1 MNFKLLWL
9 EILMLKKLMN
19 LIWRAGV
26 QEFKEPKHQLMT
38 EDEFS
43 KKSFIGEEEEYD
55 DMSNLIE
62 QFGENQEFEEV
73 NEVFESLE
81 EMQKKK

>member
-1 MNFKLLWL
+1 
-9 EILMLKKLMN
+9 MLKILVN
-19 LIWRAGV
+19 LIWRGGV

-43 KKSFIGEEEEYD
+43 KKSLIAGEEEYD
-55 DMSNLIE
+55 DMSDLIE
-62 QFGENQEFEEV
+62 QFGENQELEEV

>member
-1 MNFKLLWL
+1 
-9 EILMLKKLMN
+9 MLKKLVN
-19 LIWRAGV
+19 LIWRGGV

-43 KKSFIGEEEEYD
+43 KKSLIGEEEDYD

>member
-1 MNFKLLWL
+1 
-9 EILMLKKLMN
+9 MLKKLVN
-19 LIWRAGV
+19 LIWRGGV

-43 KKSFIGEEEEYD
+43 KKSLIGEEEEYD

-62 QFGENQEFEEV
+62 QFGENQELEEV

-81 EMQKKK
+81 EMQKKKWKSYN

>member
-1 MNFKLLWL
+1 
-9 EILMLKKLMN
+9 MN

-26 QEFKEPKHQLMT
+26 QEFKEPKHQLMS

-43 KKSFIGEEEEYD
+43 KKSLIGEEEEYD

>member
-1 MNFKLLWL
+1 
-9 EILMLKKLMN
+9 MLKKLVN
-19 LIWRAGV
+19 LIWRGGV

-43 KKSFIGEEEEYD
+43 KKSLIGEEEEYN

-81 EMQKKK
+81 EMQKKKWKFFN

>member
-1 MNFKLLWL
+1 
-9 EILMLKKLMN
+9 MLKKLMN

-26 QEFKEPKHQLMT
+26 QEFKEPKHQLMS

-43 KKSFIGEEEEYD
+43 KKSLIGEEEEYD

-62 QFGENQEFEEV
+62 HFGEIQELEEV

>member
-1 MNFKLLWL
+1 
-9 EILMLKKLMN
+9 MLKKLVN
-19 LIWRAGV
+19 LIWRGGV

-43 KKSFIGEEEEYD
+43 KKSLIGEEEEYN

-81 EMQKKK
+81 KMQKKK

>member
-1 MNFKLLWL
+1 
-9 EILMLKKLMN
+9 MN

-26 QEFKEPKHQLMT
+26 QEFKEPKHQLMS

-43 KKSFIGEEEEYD
+43 KKSLIGEEEEYD

-62 QFGENQEFEEV
+62 HFGEIQELEEV

>member
-1 MNFKLLWL
+1 V
-9 EILMLKKLMN
+9 LKKLVN
-19 LIWRAGV
+19 LIWRGGV

-43 KKSFIGEEEEYD
+43 KKSLIGEEEEYN

>member
-1 MNFKLLWL
+1 
-9 EILMLKKLMN
+9 MLKKLVN
-19 LIWRAGV
+19 LIWRGGV

-43 KKSFIGEEEEYD
+43 KKSLIGEEEEYN

-81 EMQKKK
+81 EIQKKK

>member
-1 MNFKLLWL
+1 
-9 EILMLKKLMN
+9 MLKKLVN
-19 LIWRAGV
+19 LIWRGGV
-26 QEFKEPKHQLMT
+26 QEFKEPRHQLMT

-43 KKSFIGEEEEYD
+43 KKSLIGEEEEYN

>member
-1 MNFKLLWL
+1 
-9 EILMLKKLMN
+9 MLKKLVN
-19 LIWRAGV
+19 LIWRGGV
-26 QEFKEPKHQLMT
+26 QEFKEPRHQLMT

-43 KKSFIGEEEEYD
+43 KKSLIGEEEEYN

-81 EMQKKK
+81 EMQKKQ

>member
-1 MNFKLLWL
+1 
-9 EILMLKKLMN
+9 MLKKLVN
-19 LIWRAGV
+19 LIWRGGV

-43 KKSFIGEEEEYD
+43 KKSLIGEEEEYD

-62 QFGENQEFEEV
+62 QFGENQELEEV

>member
-1 MNFKLLWL
+1 
-9 EILMLKKLMN
+9 MLKKLVN
-19 LIWRAGV
+19 LIWRGGV

-43 KKSFIGEEEEYD
+43 KKSLIGGEEEYN

>member
-1 MNFKLLWL
+1 
-9 EILMLKKLMN
+9 MLKKLVN
-19 LIWRAGV
+19 LIWRGGV

-43 KKSFIGEEEEYD
+43 KKGLIGEEEYN

-62 QFGENQEFEEV
+62 QFGENQELEEV
-73 NEVFESLE
+73 DDVFESLE
-81 EMQKKK
+81 EMQKKKWKSYN

>member
-1 MNFKLLWL
+1 
-9 EILMLKKLMN
+9 MLKKLVN
-19 LIWRAGV
+19 LIWRGGV

-43 KKSFIGEEEEYD
+43 KKSLIGEEEEYN

-62 QFGENQEFEEV
+62 QFVENQEFEEV

-81 EMQKKK
+81 EMQKKKSKLCN

>member
-1 MNFKLLWL
+1 
-9 EILMLKKLMN
+9 MLKKLVN
-19 LIWRAGV
+19 LIWKGGV

-43 KKSFIGEEEEYD
+43 KKSLIGEEEEYN

>member
-1 MNFKLLWL
+1 
-9 EILMLKKLMN
+9 MLKKLVN
-19 LIWRAGV
+19 LIWRGGV
-26 QEFKEPKHQLMT
+26 QEFKEPKGQLMS

-43 KKSFIGEEEEYD
+43 KKSLIGEEEEYN

-62 QFGENQEFEEV
+62 QFGENQELEEV

>member
-1 MNFKLLWL
+1 
-9 EILMLKKLMN
+9 MLKKLMN
-19 LIWRAGV
+19 LIWRGGV
-26 QEFKEPKHQLMT
+26 QEFKEPKRQLMS

-43 KKSFIGEEEEYD
+43 KKSLIGEEEEYN

>member
-1 MNFKLLWL
+1 
-9 EILMLKKLMN
+9 
-19 LIWRAGV
+19 
-26 QEFKEPKHQLMT
+26 
-38 EDEFS
+38 
-43 KKSFIGEEEEYD
+43 
-55 DMSNLIE
+55 MSNLIE

>member
-1 MNFKLLWL
+1 
-9 EILMLKKLMN
+9 MLKKLVN
-19 LIWRAGV
+19 LIWRGGV
-26 QEFKEPKHQLMT
+26 QEFKEPKRQLMS

-43 KKSFIGEEEEYD
+43 KKSLIGEEEEYD

-62 QFGENQEFEEV
+62 QFGVNQELEEV
-73 NEVFESLE
+73 DDVFESLE

>member
-1 MNFKLLWL
+1 
-9 EILMLKKLMN
+9 MLKKLVN
-19 LIWRAGV
+19 LIWRGGV
-26 QEFKEPKHQLMT
+26 QEFKEPKHQLMS

-81 EMQKKK
+81 EMQKKKWKLCN

>member
-1 MNFKLLWL
+1 
-9 EILMLKKLMN
+9 MLKKLVN
-19 LIWRAGV
+19 LIWRGGV

-43 KKSFIGEEEEYD
+43 KKSLIGEEEEYK

>member
-1 MNFKLLWL
+1 
-9 EILMLKKLMN
+9 
-19 LIWRAGV
+19 
-26 QEFKEPKHQLMT
+26 MT

-43 KKSFIGEEEEYD
+43 KKSLIGEEEEYN

-62 QFGENQEFEEV
+62 QFGENQELEEV

-81 EMQKKK
+81 EMQKRNESSVTNL

>member
-1 MNFKLLWL
+1 
-9 EILMLKKLMN
+9 MLKKLVN
-19 LIWRAGV
+19 LIWRGGV

-43 KKSFIGEEEEYD
+43 KKSLIGEEEEYN

-73 NEVFESLE
+73 NEVYESLE

>member
-1 MNFKLLWL
+1 
-9 EILMLKKLMN
+9 MLKKLVN
-19 LIWRAGV
+19 LIWRGGV

-43 KKSFIGEEEEYD
+43 KKSLIGEEEEYN

-62 QFGENQEFEEV
+62 QFGEDQEFEEV

>member
-1 MNFKLLWL
+1 
-9 EILMLKKLMN
+9 MLKKLVN
-19 LIWRAGV
+19 LIWRGGV
-26 QEFKEPKHQLMT
+26 QEFKEPKHELMT

-43 KKSFIGEEEEYD
+43 KKSLIGEEEEYN

>member
-1 MNFKLLWL
+1 
-9 EILMLKKLMN
+9 MLKKLVN
-19 LIWRAGV
+19 LIWRGGV
-26 QEFKEPKHQLMT
+26 QEFKEPKHRLMT

-43 KKSFIGEEEEYD
+43 KKSLIGEEEEYN

>member
-1 MNFKLLWL
+1 
-9 EILMLKKLMN
+9 MLKKLVN
-19 LIWRAGV
+19 LIWRGGV
-26 QEFKEPKHQLMT
+26 QEFKEPKRQLMS

-43 KKSFIGEEEEYD
+43 KKSLIGEEEEYN

>member
-1 MNFKLLWL
+1 
-9 EILMLKKLMN
+9 MLKKLVN
-19 LIWRAGV
+19 LIWRGGV

-43 KKSFIGEEEEYD
+43 KKSLIGEEEEYD
-55 DMSNLIE
+55 DMSDLIK
-62 QFGENQEFEEV
+62 QFGENQELEEV

-81 EMQKKK
+81 EMQKKKWKFFN

>member
-1 MNFKLLWL
+1 
-9 EILMLKKLMN
+9 MLKKLVN
-19 LIWRAGV
+19 LIWRGGV

-43 KKSFIGEEEEYD
+43 KKSLIGEEEEYD
-55 DMSNLIE
+55 DMFNLIE
-62 QFGENQEFEEV
+62 QFGENQELEEV

>member
-1 MNFKLLWL
+1 
-9 EILMLKKLMN
+9 MLKKLVN
-19 LIWRAGV
+19 LIWRGGV

-43 KKSFIGEEEEYD
+43 KKSLIGEEEEYN

-73 NEVFESLE
+73 IEVFESLE

>member
-1 MNFKLLWL
+1 
-9 EILMLKKLMN
+9 MLKKLVN
-19 LIWRAGV
+19 LIWRGGV
-26 QEFKEPKHQLMT
+26 QEFREPKHQLMT
-38 EDEFS
+38 VDEFS
-43 KKSFIGEEEEYD
+43 KKSLIGEEEEYN

>member
-1 MNFKLLWL
+1 
-9 EILMLKKLMN
+9 MN

-26 QEFKEPKHQLMT
+26 QEFKEPKHQLMSK
-38 EDEFS
+38 DEFN
-43 KKSFIGEEEEYD
+43 KKSLIGEEEEYD

-62 QFGENQEFEEV
+62 QFGENQELEEV

>member
-1 MNFKLLWL
+1 
-9 EILMLKKLMN
+9 MLKKLVN
-19 LIWRAGV
+19 LIWRGGV
-26 QEFKEPKHQLMT
+26 QEFKEPKRQLMS

-43 KKSFIGEEEEYD
+43 KKSLIGEEEEYN

-81 EMQKKK
+81 EMQKKKWKSYN